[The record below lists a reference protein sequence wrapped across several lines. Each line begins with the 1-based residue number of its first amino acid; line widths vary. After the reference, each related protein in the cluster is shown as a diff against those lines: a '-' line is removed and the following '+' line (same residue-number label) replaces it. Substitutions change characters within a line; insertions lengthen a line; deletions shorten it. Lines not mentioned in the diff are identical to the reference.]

1 MKKVIPVRREKGE
14 RTMTYAELQELS
26 SWAIFELLDN
36 MTDDEVSGG
45 KRALEAAE
53 KVAFERYP
61 NGDTG
66 LVIAELLE
74 NGFVYDYK
82 DYKGYLTDADDV
94 QYCAQAL
101 VIRAA
106 QDVIA
111 DADAMRR
118 IIQ

>member
-1 MKKVIPVRREKGE
+1 
-14 RTMTYAELQELS
+14 MTYAELQDLS

-36 MTDDEVSGG
+36 MTDEEVRGG

-53 KVAFERYP
+53 KVAFERFP

-66 LVIAELLE
+66 LVVAELLE
-74 NGFVYDYK
+74 NGFVYNYQ
-82 DYKGYLTDADDV
+82 DYKGYLADADDI
-94 QYCAQAL
+94 QYCEQAI
-101 VIRAA
+101 VIKAA
-106 QDVIA
+106 QDVIT

>member
-1 MKKVIPVRREKGE
+1 
-14 RTMTYAELQELS
+14 MTYAELQDLS

-36 MTDDEVSGG
+36 MTDEEVRGG

-74 NGFVYDYK
+74 NGFVYDYQ
-82 DYKGYLTDADDV
+82 DFKGYLADADDI
-94 QYCAQAL
+94 QYCEQAL
-101 VIRAA
+101 VIEASKG
-106 QDVIA
+106 VIA

>member
-1 MKKVIPVRREKGE
+1 
-14 RTMTYAELQELS
+14 MTYAKLKELS

-36 MTDDEVSGG
+36 MTDEEVRGG

-61 NGDTG
+61 NGDTE

-74 NGFVYDYK
+74 NSFMYDYQ
-82 DYKGYLTDADDV
+82 DYKGYLADADDMK
-94 QYCAQAL
+94 YCEQAL

-106 QDVIA
+106 KDVIA
-111 DADAMRR
+111 DADAMQW
-118 IIQ
+118 IIK